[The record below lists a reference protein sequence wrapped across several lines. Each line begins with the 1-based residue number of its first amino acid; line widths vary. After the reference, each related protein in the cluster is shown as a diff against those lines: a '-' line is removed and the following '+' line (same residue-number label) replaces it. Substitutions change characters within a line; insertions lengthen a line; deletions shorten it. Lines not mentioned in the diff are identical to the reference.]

1 MYAYILGT
9 VVLIKNE
16 SIILDN
22 QGIGYE
28 IFTPNSFRYEENTD
42 VKVYTYHNVREDAQ
56 ELFGFETFEHLDFFK
71 KIITVKGVGPKTG
84 LNILS
89 KASIDDVVIAIENSD
104 IKFLRTLPGI
114 GPKMASQMV
123 LDLQGKLVVSETTPK
138 DSQAV
143 EDVIETLKSALGY
156 RPSEIN
162 RIKNALLKH
171 ESDDVEVLIKYA
183 LSLLNK

>member
-1 MYAYILGT
+1 MYAYISGT
-9 VVLIKNE
+9 VVLVKND
-16 SIILDN
+16 SIVLDN

-42 VKVYTYHNVREDAQ
+42 VKIFTYLNIREDAQ
-56 ELFGFETFEHLDFFK
+56 ELFGFETYEHLEFFK

-89 KASIDDVVIAIENSD
+89 KASIDDIVVAIENSD

-123 LDLQGKLVVSETTPK
+123 LDLQGKLVVNEEVTK
-138 DSQAV
+138 DSQAIK
-143 EDVIETLKSALGY
+143 DVLETLKTYGFKQA
-156 RPSEIN
+156 EIN
-162 RIKNALLKH
+162 RIKGALAKL
-171 ESDDVEVLIKYA
+171 ETDNVEE
-183 LSLLNK
+183 LLLHAFKLMNQ